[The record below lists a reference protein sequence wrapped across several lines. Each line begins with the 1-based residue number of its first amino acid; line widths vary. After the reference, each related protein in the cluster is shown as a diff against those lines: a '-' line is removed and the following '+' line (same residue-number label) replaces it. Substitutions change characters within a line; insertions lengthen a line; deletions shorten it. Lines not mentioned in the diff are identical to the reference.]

1 MRDIART
8 LVLVVGLAVA
18 GNAFAAA
25 PKATPANS
33 APQAA
38 KKTSTAA
45 THTVKGTV
53 KSLDNSTLVL
63 TPKKGSEMTF
73 ALDTSTTKQGAP
85 AVGSDVSVKYH
96 TEGTT
101 MMATAIAAQ
110 PAKQVA
116 SAKPASSKKTSK

>member
-8 LVLVVGLAVA
+8 LVLVIGLAVA
-18 GNAFAAA
+18 GNAFAAV
-25 PKATPANS
+25 
-33 APQAA
+33 PQTA

-45 THTVKGTV
+45 SHTVKGTV

-73 ALDTSTTKQGAP
+73 ALDTSTTKEGAP

-96 TEGTT
+96 TEGKT
-101 MMATAIAAQ
+101 MMATDIAAQ

-116 SAKPASSKKTSK
+116 SAKPASSKKTTK